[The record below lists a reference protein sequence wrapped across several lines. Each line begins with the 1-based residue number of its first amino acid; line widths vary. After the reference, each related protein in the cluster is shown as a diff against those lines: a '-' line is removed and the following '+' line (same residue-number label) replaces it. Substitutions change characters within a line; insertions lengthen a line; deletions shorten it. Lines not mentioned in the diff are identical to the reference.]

1 MNEEMPH
8 QKGGYKVKHLSLR
21 RLSIVAT
28 ALVVIT
34 LALMLAV
41 PRNGTAD
48 GLKPVHVAEEWGPMI
63 RTWEVMQTA
72 PLGPAVEAR
81 RQIAFRPTMD
91 KAAYRAAKAR
101 PGSGPMMTLPET
113 TAPAVPPPTVV
124 KNDAGVSQTTA
135 GGWLP
140 PNSDGAVGAT
150 EYLQIVNSY
159 LVVYNKSIPVT
170 KQATLAQF
178 FSYTAQPLFD
188 PRVVYDKTWRR
199 WIVAAVAFP
208 ESSAV
213 MKMFVGISKTSSA
226 AGSFYIYSFNAVV
239 NSGDFFDFPMVGYD
253 QDAIF
258 VTANIFDAA
267 DNFVCARMYYVSK
280 AKVYNG
286 QTANWLFFNNLSGTL
301 AAPIVLDQDVDTW
314 FAAPQVKATSAN
326 SFIKLYRFA
335 NLSRANF
342 ASVAS
347 FDLPVSGGFAI
358 PANAAQTGGEPL
370 DTIDC
375 RFANVSTQMSTAG
388 GRYSLFNVHCI
399 SHLGHAVNRWY
410 EINVTNPSAPTI
422 RQQGTFQA
430 TSTSHDFNP
439 HIATNNNGD
448 CFVVWSATD
457 SANGKNAMVYFGGRR
472 ASATLNTM
480 GVNATPLFTSAAWY
494 DDERGEAFN
503 RWGDYSAVTIDP
515 GNSLQAWLTNEII
528 TGTSSP
534 STEWGTRIGVV
545 KY

>member
-1 MNEEMPH
+1 M
-8 QKGGYKVKHLSLR
+8 KHSSLE
-21 RLSIVAT
+21 RLFMIASALTLAVAGS
-28 ALVVIT
+28 T
-34 LALMLAV
+34 LALSRASI
-41 PRNGTAD
+41 AD
-48 GLKPVHVAEEWGPMI
+48 DLKPIPVAEEWGPMI
-63 RTWEVMQTA
+63 RTWEGVQTA
-72 PLGPAVEAR
+72 PLGPALSTYAR
-81 RQIAFRPTMD
+81 IPFRPTID
-91 KAAYRAAKAR
+91 KAAYQVAKAR
-101 PGSGPMMTLPET
+101 PGSGPMIASPET
-113 TAPAVPPPTVV
+113 AAPAVPPPTVV
-124 KNDAGVSQTTA
+124 KNYAGVSQTTA
-135 GGWLP
+135 GGWFP
-140 PNSDGAVGAT
+140 PNSDGAVGPT

-159 LVVYNKSIPVT
+159 LVVYNKSSNAVA

-188 PRVVYDKTWRR
+188 PRVVYDKTWKR

-213 MKMFVGISKTSSA
+213 MKMYVGISKTSSA
-226 AGSFYIYSFNAVV
+226 AGSFYIYSFNTVV
-239 NSGDFFDFPMVGYD
+239 NSGDYFDFPMVGYD

-267 DNFVCARMYYVSK
+267 DNFVCARMYYVAK

-286 QTANWLFFNNLSGTL
+286 QKANWLFFNNLSGTL
-301 AAPIVLDQDVDTW
+301 AAPIVWDQNVDTW

-335 NLSRANF
+335 NLSRATF
-342 ASVAS
+342 ASGES

-358 PANAAQTGGEPL
+358 PPNAPQTGGEPL

-375 RFANVSTQMSTAG
+375 RFANVSTQMSTTG

-422 RQQGTFQA
+422 RQKGTFQA

-439 HIATNNNGD
+439 HIAANGSGD

-457 SANGKNAMVYFGGRR
+457 PNNGKNAMVYFGGRR
-472 ASATLNTM
+472 ASAALNTM

-494 DDERGEAFN
+494 DDGQGAAFN
-503 RWGDYSAVTIDP
+503 RWGDYSAVRIDP
-515 GNSLQAWLTNEII
+515 SNSLEAWLTNEVV
-528 TGTSSP
+528 TGTTSP
-534 STEWGTRIGVV
+534 STEWGTQIGAV